1 MGKLSGKVAIVTG
14 GAIGIGKFIAMALS
28 REGASIVVADINLSG
43 AEETVREIKKSGS
56 EAIAI
61 KTDVSKSEDVNKM
74 VAGTIEHFGKIDIL
88 VNNAGIGRATGA
100 LLSPDHAFV
109 ENLTEEEWDKVMS
122 VNLKSVFLC
131 CKAVVK
137 RMKEQRSGKIVN
149 ISSMDGKTGSAGG
162 PHYGVS
168 KAGVINLTKSLAK
181 QLGPYNI
188 NVNSVAPGAVTGT
201 TFEKAWSTEEKAKDA
216 RKTALGRLGEPE
228 DVAEAV
234 LFLVSDS
241 ARYITGEIMD
251 VNGGSF
257 MD

>member
-1 MGKLSGKVAIVTG
+1 MKKLSGKVAIVTG
-14 GAIGIGKFIAMALS
+14 GASGIGKAIAMTLS
-28 REGASIVVADINLSG
+28 REGASIIIADINLDE
-43 AEETVREIKKSGS
+43 AEKTVKEIKKSGL

-61 KTDVSKSEDVNKM
+61 KTDVSKSEDAKKM
-74 VAGTIEHFGKIDIL
+74 VARTIEQFGRIDIL

-131 CKAVVK
+131 CKVVVK

-188 NVNSVAPGAVTGT
+188 NVNSVAPGAVTDT
-201 TFEKAWSTEEKAKDA
+201 MFEIAWSAEEKAEDA
-216 RKTALGRLGEPE
+216 RKTALGRLGKPE
-228 DVAEAV
+228 DIAEAV

-241 ARYITGEIMD
+241 ACYITGEILD